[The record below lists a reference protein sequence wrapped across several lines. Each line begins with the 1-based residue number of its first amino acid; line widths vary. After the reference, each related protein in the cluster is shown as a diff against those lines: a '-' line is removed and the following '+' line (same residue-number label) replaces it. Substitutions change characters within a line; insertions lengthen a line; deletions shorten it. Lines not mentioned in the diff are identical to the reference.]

1 MKTVVLVAP
10 YFVPNNMASVH
21 RSRLWVNHLPDFGW
35 KPIILTVR
43 PEYYEEKPEPELE
56 RLLPEGL
63 EILRSQAFPITKPR
77 LVGDIGWRSV
87 LFMRGELAR
96 LIRSRKI
103 DIVHFTVPAFPPAL
117 LGPWLE
123 GQGVPYGLDYID
135 PWVSDRPFRYFPGS
149 KAWWAQKS
157 GVWLEPVAVKKARLI
172 TGITEGYYRGVL
184 ERNPHL
190 RTQVVTRAMPYGF
203 DVRDHEEARRGMA
216 GFRPVFPKDG
226 KINLIY
232 AGALLPRAHEN
243 LRLFLQALLFLEKD
257 PKWKGKVRVTFIGTG
272 PDPKRPDLYTIRW
285 VAEETGAGG
294 LVSEVPGRVAYLD
307 VLRNLEA
314 ADGIVVLGS
323 DESHY
328 SPSKIYQSMLSGKPV
343 FGLMHPESLA
353 TRTIRELGAGMVATN
368 PDAPALTADRLAEKF
383 KDYLKKLMPGFRAV
397 QPEKLEKWSA
407 RSSAKTLVSG
417 IEEALAKRSG
427 IEDRELGTVGRKG
440 RVNK

>member
-1 MKTVVLVAP
+1 MWA
-10 YFVPNNMASVH
+10 
-21 RSRLWVNHLPDFGW
+21 NHLPEFGW

-43 PEYYEEKPEPELE
+43 PEFYEEKPEPELE
-56 RLLPEGL
+56 RLLPDGL
-63 EILRSQAFPITKPR
+63 EIVRSRAFPITKPR

-103 DIVHFTVPAFPPAL
+103 DFVHFTVPAFPPAL
-117 LGPWLE
+117 LGPWLDR
-123 GQGVPYGLDYID
+123 QGVPYGLDYID
-135 PWVSDRPFRYFPGS
+135 PWVPEKLFSYFPGS
-149 KAWWAQKS
+149 KAWWAQQLS
-157 GVWLEPVAVKKARLI
+157 VWMEPVAAKKARLI

-184 ERNPHL
+184 DRNPHL
-190 RTQVVTRAMPYGF
+190 RAQAVTRAMPYGF
-203 DVRDHEEARRGMA
+203 DVRDHEEARKRMA

-243 LRLFLQALLFLEKD
+243 LRLFLQALLLLEKQ
-257 PKWKGKVRVTFIGTG
+257 PEWRGKVRMTFIGTG

-285 VAEETGAGG
+285 IAEEMGAGG
-294 LVSEVPGRVAYLD
+294 LVSEVPGRMAYLD

-328 SPSKIYQSMLSGKPV
+328 SPSKIYQSMLAGRPI

-353 TRTIRELGAGMVATN
+353 TRTIREMRAGTVVTK
-368 PDAPALTADRLAEKF
+368 PDLSALTVERLAVKLGE
-383 KDYLKKLMPGFRAV
+383 YLGNVLPQFVAV
-397 QPEKLEKWSA
+397 DPTKMEKWSA
-407 RSSAKTLVSG
+407 RASAKVLTEGL
-417 IEEALAKRSG
+417 EESFRH
-427 IEDRELGTVGRKG
+427 
-440 RVNK
+440 